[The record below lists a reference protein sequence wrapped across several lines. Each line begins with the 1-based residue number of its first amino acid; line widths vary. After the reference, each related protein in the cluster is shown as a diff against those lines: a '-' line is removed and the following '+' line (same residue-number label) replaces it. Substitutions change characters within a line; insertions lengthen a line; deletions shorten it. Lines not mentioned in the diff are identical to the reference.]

1 MEGKVMENINQ
12 KKMEEI
18 NLQIKEIKARQ
29 KLVKKIEAT
38 QVRISNYEKKLKE
51 AQQELI
57 ILVEKFEKG
66 EGEEQENE

>member
-1 MEGKVMENINQ
+1 MENINQ

>member
-1 MEGKVMENINQ
+1 MENINQ

-38 QVRISNYEKKLKE
+38 QARISNYEKKLKE

-57 ILVEKFEKG
+57 VLVEKFEKG